1 METGAPNPQ
10 ATDIKDWLREGIA
23 AARSGQRERAR
34 DLLVRVVEQDEENA
48 TAWLWL
54 SGVVDSLDDREVC
67 LENALTL
74 DPGNEAARKGLAWVQ
89 QQKGGQSPPPAE
101 TIPPPSAEAP
111 ASKRPASLAAA
122 VLGEDLV
129 HRRLPPALEPPPEK
143 PARARKPTTL
153 AAAVLREDFAARRP
167 PPEPELPPPVPP
179 PDEFE
184 DEYLCPYCAAPT
196 RPDDRKC
203 QACGHQLWIKVR
215 RREEHS
221 SWLWVALVM
230 QLAGTVWPAT
240 VPLMVLVYVAHR
252 VGATNPFDLIP
263 AYLGLPGNVPP
274 EVADAALKL
283 APRAYILPF
292 ILHFLFSS
300 AVLVGL
306 YQRWKPVFYL
316 FLVSALLMLTSA
328 IAALVIIPSNARICG
343 GGGVILALLMLL
355 LLLQLED
362 DFFFDERRLVL
373 RVDRDATNGPAL
385 LASGQCYA
393 KRAMWAMAAIHLRR
407 AASKMPHEVACPLLL
422 TTAYIGLKR
431 YDLAEKTLSEAR
443 RLSPDDPQIEK
454 LAAVLAGQRKNLP
467 ESSELSGR

>member
-1 METGAPNPQ
+1 
-10 ATDIKDWLREGIA
+10 
-23 AARSGQRERAR
+23 
-34 DLLVRVVEQDEENA
+34 
-48 TAWLWL
+48 
-54 SGVVDSLDDREVC
+54 
-67 LENALTL
+67 
-74 DPGNEAARKGLAWVQ
+74 
-89 QQKGGQSPPPAE
+89 
-101 TIPPPSAEAP
+101 
-111 ASKRPASLAAA
+111 LAAA
-122 VLGEDLV
+122 IL
-129 HRRLPPALEPPPEK
+129 H
-143 PARARKPTTL
+143 
-153 AAAVLREDFAARRP
+153 EDFAARRP

-203 QACGHQLWIKVR
+203 PACGHKLWIKVR
-215 RREEHS
+215 RREERS

-240 VPLMVLVYVAHR
+240 APLMVLVYVAYR
-252 VGATNPFDLIP
+252 VGVTNPFDLIP

-283 APRAYILPF
+283 VPRAYILPS
-292 ILHFLFSS
+292 ILYFLFSS

-316 FLVSALLMLTSA
+316 FLVSALLMLASA
-328 IAALVIIPSNARICG
+328 TAALVIIPSNARICG

-385 LASGQCYA
+385 LASGQRYA
-393 KRAMWAMAAIHLRR
+393 QRAMWAMAAIHLRR
-407 AASKMPHEVACPLLL
+407 ATSKMPYEVACHLLL

-454 LAAVLAGQRKNLP
+454 LAAVLASLRPSTIPFLQHRA
-467 ESSELSGR
+467 